1 MELLPYNEFASLRMK
16 EFWPPSAQIDW
27 FTSYTTLLG
36 YANCDGE
43 VYRYAYF
50 IRDTQA
56 PDDLGGIALES
67 LGPDSCPEGAA
78 ERLLARLHLPL
89 SAGMSLD
96 EVLARL
102 GEPVERSVTEP
113 DMATHL
119 EFVVGRDWP
128 YHVFCSVWPGRGL
141 QYIAVLR
148 KDLYDRKT
156 AIESAEQTRE

>member
-27 FTSYTTLLG
+27 FTSYTTRLG

-43 VYRYAYF
+43 VYGYAYF
-50 IRDTQA
+50 IRGTQA

-67 LGPDSCPEGAA
+67 LDAESCPEGAA
-78 ERLLARLHLPL
+78 DRLLARLHLPL
-89 SAGMSLD
+89 AAGMSLED
-96 EVLARL
+96 VLARL
-102 GEPVERSVTEP
+102 GEPVERTVIEP
-113 DMATHL
+113 NMETHL

-128 YHVFCSVWPGRGL
+128 YHVFCIVWPDRGL
-141 QYIAVLR
+141 QYIAVVR

-156 AIESAEQTRE
+156 AMESADQAGE